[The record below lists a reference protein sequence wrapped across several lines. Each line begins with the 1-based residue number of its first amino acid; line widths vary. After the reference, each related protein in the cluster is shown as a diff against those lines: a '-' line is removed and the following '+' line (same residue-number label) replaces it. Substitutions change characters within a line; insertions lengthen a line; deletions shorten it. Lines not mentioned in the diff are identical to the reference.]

1 MAILIVLL
9 PLIPAVAAALI
20 GAAGWRALAAW
31 LAPVACLTAAGIG
44 VVLAVRVLDGG
55 PIVALGDQLRVDALS
70 ALMIILIGVVGAITT
85 TYSVAYLRTELDNG
99 STTPQ
104 RARLYGVLLQLTIAA
119 MLVVVIADNLGV
131 LWVAIETTTIATVLL
146 VGHRRDRASVE
157 ASWKYLVLGSV
168 GVATA
173 LMGTVL
179 VYFVSRQTGA
189 GTSTAL
195 NWSALVERAPD
206 LDPGALR
213 VAVGFVVVGYGTKVG
228 LAPLHSWLPDA
239 YSQAP
244 APVAALM
251 AGVLSS
257 MSMYA
262 LLRFKVIADITLGAG
277 YVRTLLLA
285 AALFSLVA
293 AASLMVTQRDY
304 KRLLA
309 YSSVEHMGLI
319 ALAAA
324 IGSPLAVAAA
334 LLHMIGNGLAK
345 SVAFCSTG
353 ELLFATGTTRIDG
366 VRGLLH
372 QRPFI
377 GAAFGLSL
385 LALQGLPPSSILA
398 SELAIVR
405 AGIADGFAWAIAIAL
420 ILMMAIFA
428 AVVVHAVNML
438 TGTMLAGNM
447 LSGTADAPEGG
458 HVSSLTAGI
467 PLVGGLVVAAAVGVT
482 IWPISRLL
490 HTAAEVLAR

>member
-1 MAILIVLL
+1 MAALIVLL
-9 PLIPAVAAALI
+9 PLLPAVAAVVV
-20 GAAGWRALAAW
+20 GAFGWRASTAW
-31 LAPVACLTAAGIG
+31 LGPVTCVG
-44 VVLAVRVLDGG
+44 VGGTGVALAVQVLDRG
-55 PIVALGDQLRVDALS
+55 PLTALGDQLRVDSLS
-70 ALMIILIGVVGAITT
+70 ALMIILIGGVGAIAS
-85 TYSVAYLRTELDNG
+85 TYSVAYLRTELER
-99 STTPQ
+99 SATTPP
-104 RARLYGVLLQLTIAA
+104 RARLYGALMQLTISA

-131 LWVAIETTTIATVLL
+131 IWVAIETTTIATVLL

-179 VYFVSRQTGA
+179 VYFVSRHSGGDA
-189 GTSTAL
+189 ATAL
-195 NWSALVERAPD
+195 NWSSLVARAPR

-213 VAVGFVVVGYGTKVG
+213 LAVGMVVVGYGAKAG

-257 MSMYA
+257 MPMYA
-262 LLRFKVIADITLGAG
+262 LLRIKVVADIALGPG
-277 YVRTLLLA
+277 YVRNLLLV
-285 AALFSLVA
+285 AALFSLA
-293 AASLMVTQRDY
+293 TAASLMVTQRDY

-324 IGSPLAVAAA
+324 LGSPLAMSAA

-345 SVAFCSTG
+345 SVAFSTTG
-353 ELLFATGTTRIDG
+353 ELLFTTGTTRIGD

-372 QRPFI
+372 RRPFI
-377 GAAFGLSL
+377 GTTLALSL
-385 LALQGLPPSSILA
+385 VALLGLPPFSILA

-405 AGIADGFAWAIAIAL
+405 AGVAGGYTWAIAIAL
-420 ILMMAIFA
+420 VLMLIIFTA
-428 AVVVHAVNML
+428 MVVHALDM
-438 TGTMLAGNM
+438 GAGPDEPA
-447 LSGTADAPEGG
+447 TPAPPFADHPTSAVARVPII
-458 HVSSLTAGI
+458 A
-467 PLVGGLVVAAAVGVT
+467 GLVVAASLGVT

-490 HTAAEVLAR
+490 SSAAQVLA

>member
-1 MAILIVLL
+1 MSDLIVVL
-9 PLIPAVAAALI
+9 PLVPA
-20 GAAGWRALAAW
+20 
-31 LAPVACLTAAGIG
+31 LTAAVIATGGWRKATMWLPTVSCLTVGGIG
-44 VVLAVRVLDGG
+44 ITLAVRVLQSG
-55 PIVALGDQLRVDALS
+55 PITAFSGQFRVDALG
-70 ALMIILIGVVGAITT
+70 ALMIILIGAVGTIAN
-85 TYSVAYLRTELDNG
+85 TYSVAYLRTELATAA
-99 STTPQ
+99 TTPH
-104 RARLYGVLLQLTIAA
+104 RARLFGVLMQLTIAA
-119 MLVVVIADNLGV
+119 MCVVVTADNLGV

-179 VYFVSRQTGA
+179 VYFVSRQSG
-189 GTSTAL
+189 GDPSTAL
-195 NWSALVERAPD
+195 NWSSLVERAPH

-213 VAVGFVVVGYGTKVG
+213 VAMGFVIVGYGTKAG

-244 APVAALM
+244 APAAALM
-251 AGVLSS
+251 AGALST

-262 LLRFKVIADITLGAG
+262 LLRFKVIADIALGAS

-285 AALFSLVA
+285 AALLSLVT

-324 IGSPLAVAAA
+324 IGSPLAMTAA

-345 SVAFCSTG
+345 SVAFSATG
-353 ELLFATGTTRIDG
+353 EMLFATGTTRIDG

-377 GAAFGLSL
+377 ATTLGLSL
-385 LALQGLPPSSILA
+385 LALLGLPPFSILA

-405 AGIADGFAWAIAIAL
+405 AGIADGLAWAIAIAL
-420 ILMMAIFA
+420 VVMLAIFT
-428 AVVVHAVNML
+428 AVLVHALN
-438 TGTMLAGNM
+438 MLAG
-447 LSGTADAPEGG
+447 SPGGATVPSESTA
-458 HVSSLTAGI
+458 HVTSLTVRVT
-467 PLVGGLVVAAAVGVT
+467 LVSGLLVAAAIGIT
-482 IWPISRLL
+482 IWPISQLL

>member
-1 MAILIVLL
+1 MQV
-9 PLIPAVAAALI
+9 
-20 GAAGWRALAAW
+20 
-31 LAPVACLTAAGIG
+31 
-44 VVLAVRVLDGG
+44 
-55 PIVALGDQLRVDALS
+55 
-70 ALMIILIGVVGAITT
+70 
-85 TYSVAYLRTELDNG
+85 
-99 STTPQ
+99 
-104 RARLYGVLLQLTIAA
+104 TIAA
-119 MLVVVIADNLGV
+119 MFVVVIADNLGV

-146 VGHRRDRASVE
+146 VGHRRDRASLE

-189 GTSTAL
+189 DASTAL
-195 NWSALVERAPD
+195 DWSRLVDTRTTPRSRRA
-206 LDPGALR
+206 A
-213 VAVGFVVVGYGTKVG
+213 VAIGLVVVGYGTKAG

-262 LLRFKVIADITLGAG
+262 LLRFKVIADIALGSG
-277 YVRTLLLA
+277 FVRNLLIA

-309 YSSVEHMGLI
+309 YSSIEHAGLV

-324 IGSPLAVAAA
+324 IGSPLALTAV
-334 LLHMIGNGLAK
+334 LLHMVGNGLAK

-372 QRPFI
+372 ERAFV
-377 GAAFGLSL
+377 GATFGLSL
-385 LALQGLPPSSILA
+385 LALMGMPPFSIFA

-405 AGIADGFAWAIAIAL
+405 AGTSNGLTWAIAIAIVML
-420 ILMMAIFA
+420 LTIFA
-428 AVVVHAVNML
+428 AVVVHSLN
-438 TGTMLAGNM
+438 MLAGQPDTDSTGSA
-447 LSGTADAPEGG
+447 LTSHISTWTAR
-458 HVSSLTAGI
+458 I
-467 PLVGGLVVAAAVGVT
+467 PLVGGLIVAAALGIT
-482 IWPISRLL
+482 LWPISRLV
-490 HTAAEVLAR
+490 HDAARVLAR

>member
-1 MAILIVLL
+1 MAALLILL
-9 PLIPAVAAALI
+9 PFVPAIVAGLIAAT
-20 GAAGWRALAAW
+20 GWRPVTGW
-31 LAPVACLTAAGIG
+31 LASGACLAVVGIG
-44 VVLAVRVLDGG
+44 VAAAVRVLRSG
-55 PIVALGDQLRVDALS
+55 PITAMDGRIRVDSLS
-70 ALMIILIGVVGAITT
+70 ALMIIFIGAIGALSTA
-85 TYSVAYLRTELDNG
+85 YSVAYLSTELDNG
-99 STTPQ
+99 STTPR
-104 RARLYGVLLQLTIAA
+104 RALLYGVLMQVTIAA
-119 MLVVVIADNLGV
+119 MLVVVIADNMGV
-131 LWVAIETTTIATVLL
+131 VWVAIESTTIATVLL

-173 LMGTVL
+173 LLGTVL

-189 GTSTAL
+189 GASTAL
-195 NWSALVERAPD
+195 DWSTLVESAPR

-213 VAVGFVVVGYGTKVG
+213 VAIAFVVVGYGTKAG

-262 LLRFKVIADITLGAG
+262 LLRFKVIADIALGDG
-277 YVRTLLLA
+277 FVRNLLIA
-285 AALFSLVA
+285 AALFSLVV

-309 YSSVEHMGLI
+309 YSSVEHAGLI

-324 IGSPLAVAAA
+324 IGSPLALTAA
-334 LLHMIGNGLAK
+334 LLHMVGNGVAK

-353 ELLFATGTTRIDG
+353 ELLFSTGTTRIDG

-372 QRPFI
+372 DRPFV
-377 GAAFGLSL
+377 GATFGLSL
-385 LALQGLPPSSILA
+385 VALMGVPPFSIFA
-398 SELAIVR
+398 SELAIMR
-405 AGIADGFAWAIAIAL
+405 SGISDGLIWLIVIAIV
-420 ILMMAIFA
+420 LMLTIFG
-428 AVVVHAVNML
+428 AVTVHSLNMLAGKPDVDSTGSML
-438 TGTMLAGNM
+438 TG
-447 LSGTADAPEGG
+447 
-458 HVSSLTAGI
+458 HISSVTSRI
-467 PLVGGLVVAAAVGVT
+467 PLVGGLLLAAALGIT
-482 IWPISRLL
+482 IWPISRLV

>member
-1 MAILIVLL
+1 MATLLILL
-9 PLIPAVAAALI
+9 PLIPAVVGALI
-20 GAAGWRALAAW
+20 AAIGWRSVTAW
-31 LAPVACLTAAGIG
+31 LACAACVAVIGIG
-44 VVLAVRVLDGG
+44 VAAGVRVLASGPVTAIGG
-55 PIVALGDQLRVDALS
+55 QLRVDSLS
-70 ALMIILIGVVGAITT
+70 AVMIILIGAVGAISTA
-85 TYSVAYLRTELDNG
+85 YSVAYLRTELANG
-99 STTPQ
+99 TTTDR
-104 RARLYGVLLQLTIAA
+104 RARLYGVLMQLTIAA

-131 LWVAIETTTIATVLL
+131 VWVAVETTTIATVLL

-173 LMGTVL
+173 LLGTVL
-179 VYFVSRQTGA
+179 VYYVSRQTGA
-189 GTSTAL
+189 GVS
-195 NWSALVERAPD
+195 SALDWSTLVEHARS

-213 VAVGFVVVGYGTKVG
+213 VAMGFVVVGYGTKAG

-262 LLRFKVIADITLGAG
+262 LLRFKVIADIALGDG
-277 YVRTLLLA
+277 YVRNLLIA
-285 AALFSLVA
+285 AALLSLVA

-309 YSSVEHMGLI
+309 YSSVENAGLV

-324 IGSPLAVAAA
+324 IGSPLALTAA
-334 LLHMIGNGLAK
+334 LLHMLGNGLAK

-353 ELLFATGTTRIDG
+353 ELLFSTGTTRIDG

-372 QRPFI
+372 ERAFV
-377 GAAFGLSL
+377 GAMFGLSL
-385 LALQGLPPSSILA
+385 LALMGMPPFSIFA

-405 AGIADGFAWAIAIAL
+405 AGTSGGLTWAIAITIVL
-420 ILMMAIFA
+420 LLTIFA
-428 AVVVHAVNML
+428 AVVVHSLN
-438 TGTMLAGNM
+438 MLAGQPDAD
-447 LSGTADAPEGG
+447 STGTALTG
-458 HVSSLTAGI
+458 HVSTWTARI
-467 PLVGGLVVAAAVGVT
+467 PLVGGLIVAAGLGIT
-482 IWPISRLL
+482 IWPISRLV
-490 HTAAEVLAR
+490 HDAAEVLAR

>member
-1 MAILIVLL
+1 MAALLVLL
-9 PLIPAVAAALI
+9 PFIPAAAGALI
-20 GAAGWRALAAW
+20 AAVGWRTITAW
-31 LAPVACLTAAGIG
+31 LAPGACLAIVGIG
-44 VVLAVRVLDGG
+44 IAEAVRVLQSG
-55 PIVALGDQLRVDALS
+55 PVTALSDELRVDALS
-70 ALMIILIGVVGAITT
+70 ALMIVLIGGVGAISTA
-85 TYSVAYLRTELDNG
+85 YGVAYIRTELING
-99 STTPQ
+99 STTAR
-104 RARLYGVLLQLTIAA
+104 RARLYGGLMQVTIAA

-173 LMGTVL
+173 LLGTVL

-189 GTSTAL
+189 GTSSAL
-195 NWSALVERAPD
+195 NWSTLVERAAD

-213 VAVGFVVVGYGTKVG
+213 VAIGFVVVGYGTKAG

-244 APVAALM
+244 APAAALM
-251 AGVLSS
+251 AGALSS
-257 MSMYA
+257 MSLYA
-262 LLRFKVIADITLGAG
+262 LLRFKVIADIALGTG
-277 YVRTLLLA
+277 FVRNLLLA

-293 AASLMVTQRDY
+293 AASLMVTQGDY

-309 YSSVEHMGLI
+309 YSSVEHAGLV

-324 IGSPLAVAAA
+324 IGSPLAVTAA

-353 ELLFATGTTRIDG
+353 ELLFSTGTTRIDG

-372 QRPFI
+372 ERPFV
-377 GAAFGLSL
+377 GATFGLSL
-385 LALQGLPPSSILA
+385 LALMGVPPFSIFA

-405 AGIADGFAWAIAIAL
+405 AGISGGLTWAISIAIVLMLVIFTAIA
-420 ILMMAIFA
+420 
-428 AVVVHAVNML
+428 VHGLN
-438 TGTMLAGNM
+438 MLAGRREPVPP
-447 LSGTADAPEGG
+447 ADAAPASTLTG
-458 HVSSLTAGI
+458 HVSALPARI
-467 PLVGGLVVAAAVGVT
+467 PLVGGLIVAAAVGVT

-490 HTAAEVLAR
+490 HSAAEVLTR